1 MLKSLITS
9 EIRIKLLLKFF
20 LNPNTTAYLRQ
31 LSNEF
36 DESTNGIRVELNRLV
51 EANILNTET
60 KGRNKFY
67 RANKTHPL
75 FEEIRKI
82 VLKSTG
88 IEKVISNIISKM
100 GKIHIAFVRGDYAIG
115 HDTGLVELVVVGDEI
130 NKSELERVR
139 KKTEKLIERK
149 ISIILLNKNEFN
161 NLKTKFLSE
170 PNLVLMKE
178 GK

>member
-1 MLKSLITS
+1 MNDKQKQTAEHYTYQWGN
-9 EIRIKLLLKFF
+9 EIGEF
-20 LNPNTTAYLRQ
+20 LR
-31 LSNEF
+31 
-36 DESTNGIRVELNRLV
+36 TNQ
-51 EANILNTET
+51 EAAKVTPGKQMGWPE
-60 KGRNKFY
+60 
-67 RANKTHPL
+67 L